1 VNDIIGHD
9 SAITAFVEQLKG
21 ARLHHAWLL
30 YGPEGIGKASL
41 AQLLAKYALCA
52 ALAPIGSGA
61 AFGNSYDNIAAKLID
76 AGSHPD
82 LFLLE
87 RLPRDSKLVRDIAR
101 SEWPAGLERA
111 RSINVEQVREL
122 VGKFALKPALSDRR
136 IVIIDSIDDM
146 ERAGANA
153 LLKSLEE
160 PPAGTVFLLV
170 SHSPGRLL
178 PTIRSRCRA
187 IRLSPL
193 ADDEMRIVLRRHLPQ
208 IDDSEL
214 TVLIGASGGS
224 PGSAMKLA
232 GLDIAGIDAALAQIA
247 SDGDVHNAIRT
258 GLAQA
263 LSLKAAQQRYEAFLA
278 RVPAFIATEAK
289 RRSGAGLALAL
300 NAWEESRQVADNAIR
315 LSLDSQMTVFALGGI
330 VAALAPHRADA
341 KA

>member
-1 VNDIIGHD
+1 MTEIVGHD
-9 SAITAFVEQLKG
+9 RALAAFLEQLNG
-21 ARLHHAWLL
+21 GRLHHAWLL
-30 YGPEGIGKASL
+30 HGPEGIGKASL
-41 AQLLAKYALCA
+41 AQLFAKYALCA
-52 ALAPIGSGA
+52 ASDRLASGA
-61 AFGNSYDNIAAKLID
+61 AIGNSFENMAVKLID

-82 LFLLE
+82 LFVLE
-87 RLPRDSKLVRDIAR
+87 RLPRDSKLVRDIGR

-111 RSINVEQVREL
+111 RSINVDQVREL

-136 IVIIDSIDDM
+136 IVIIDSIDDL
-146 ERAGANA
+146 ERSGANA

-160 PPAGTVFLLV
+160 PPAGTVFLLI

-193 ADDEMRIVLRRHLPQ
+193 PDEEMGVILRRHLPQ
-208 IDDSEL
+208 IEEIEL
-214 TVLIGASGGS
+214 AMLIRASGGS
-224 PGSAMKLA
+224 PGAAMKLA
-232 GLDIAGIDAALAQIA
+232 GLDIAGIDEALAQIA
-247 SDGDVHNAIRT
+247 SEGDAHNAIRT
-258 GLAQA
+258 GLAHA
-263 LSLKAAQQRYEAFLA
+263 LSLKPAQQRYEAFLA

-289 RRSGAGLALAL
+289 RRSGAGLAVAL

-330 VAALAPHRADA
+330 VAALAPQRADA